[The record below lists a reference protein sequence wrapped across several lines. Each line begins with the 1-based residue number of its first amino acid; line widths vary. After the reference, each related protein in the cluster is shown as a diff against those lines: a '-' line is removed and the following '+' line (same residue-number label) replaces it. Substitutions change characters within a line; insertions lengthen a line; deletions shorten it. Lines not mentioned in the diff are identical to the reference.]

1 MPNAREKLNK
11 AYFAGSLLFA
21 GLVGILAES
30 WLIFLFALIVFVGLN
45 LHSGEIRPGRR
56 RGR

>member
-1 MPNAREKLNK
+1 MANAREKLNK
-11 AYFAGSLLFA
+11 AYLAGSLLLA

-45 LHSGEIRPGRR
+45 LYSGEIRPNRR